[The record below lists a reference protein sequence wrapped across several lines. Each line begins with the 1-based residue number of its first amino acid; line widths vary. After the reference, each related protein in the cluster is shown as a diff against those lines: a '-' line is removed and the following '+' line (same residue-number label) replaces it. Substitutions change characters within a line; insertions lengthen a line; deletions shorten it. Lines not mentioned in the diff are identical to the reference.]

1 MKQDR
6 CKQIIALLLAASIVS
21 LSATGCA
28 QQRPADSASA
38 QQEQQQPE
46 QQPESAAQTPDS
58 TEAAAQPEEAPPSEQ
73 AEQPEQDKE
82 PVPGL
87 SDQETADSGQTG
99 ELTYIQQLAQ
109 DIADELVTPEMSEY
123 EKVKTLFD
131 YMLDTTAI
139 GEPIGIEIWRVRG
152 NYTEPPSYLEQR
164 ALSVLLYH
172 VGMCEDY
179 AAALTLLYRAAGLQ
193 AEYVPGITYSAEGPL
208 VDHYWT
214 MVMVDGQW
222 YHVDPQLEDNIS
234 RHGYV
239 RYRYFMRGRSI
250 HASHWWGQNLIDSG
264 MLTPE
269 QEEDVRQHYLF
280 PEGAEE
286 DYPTPERRPIIQT
299 GSITKGT
306 GNLLQITDAQ
316 ITASYSKD
324 AAIQAE
330 IDAEFAA
337 YEAEHGPLEPVELNW
352 DLLIFGPAGY
362 GPPD

>member
-6 CKQIIALLLAASIVS
+6 RKQIIALLLAASIVS

-38 QQEQQQPE
+38 QQEHQQPE
-46 QQPESAAQTPDS
+46 QQPESTTQTPDS

-73 AEQPEQDKE
+73 AEQPEQDEE

-193 AEYVPGITYSAEGPL
+193 AEYVQIGRA
-208 VDHYWT
+208 
-214 MVMVDGQW
+214 
-222 YHVDPQLEDNIS
+222 HV
-234 RHGYV
+234 
-239 RYRYFMRGRSI
+239 
-250 HASHWWGQNLIDSG
+250 
-264 MLTPE
+264 
-269 QEEDVRQHYLF
+269 
-280 PEGAEE
+280 
-286 DYPTPERRPIIQT
+286 
-299 GSITKGT
+299 
-306 GNLLQITDAQ
+306 
-316 ITASYSKD
+316 
-324 AAIQAE
+324 
-330 IDAEFAA
+330 
-337 YEAEHGPLEPVELNW
+337 
-352 DLLIFGPAGY
+352 
-362 GPPD
+362 

>member
-6 CKQIIALLLAASIVS
+6 RKQIIALLLAASIVS

-46 QQPESAAQTPDS
+46 QQPESAAQTPDT
-58 TEAAAQPEEAPPSEQ
+58 TEPAAQPEGAPPSEQ
-73 AEQPEQDKE
+73 AEQPEQAEE

-152 NYTEPPSYLEQR
+152 NYAEPPSYLEQR

-222 YHVDPQLEDNIS
+222 S
-234 RHGYV
+234 T
-239 RYRYFMRGRSI
+239 RSWRTTSP
-250 HASHWWGQNLIDSG
+250 ATATSATATSCAAARF
-264 MLTPE
+264 TP
-269 QEEDVRQHYLF
+269 
-280 PEGAEE
+280 
-286 DYPTPERRPIIQT
+286 PTGGDRT
-299 GSITKGT
+299 
-306 GNLLQITDAQ
+306 
-316 ITASYSKD
+316 
-324 AAIQAE
+324 
-330 IDAEFAA
+330 
-337 YEAEHGPLEPVELNW
+337 
-352 DLLIFGPAGY
+352 
-362 GPPD
+362 

>member
-6 CKQIIALLLAASIVS
+6 RKQIIALLLAASIVS

-58 TEAAAQPEEAPPSEQ
+58 TEAAAQPEEAPPPEQ
-73 AEQPEQDKE
+73 AEQPEQDEE

-214 MVMVDGQW
+214 MVMVDRQW

-239 RYRYFMRGRSI
+239 RYRYFMRGSSI

-269 QEEDVRQHYLF
+269 QEEDVRKHYLF

-286 DYPTPERRPIIQT
+286 DYPTPERRPITQT
-299 GSITKGT
+299 PLPDTE
-306 GNLLQITDAQ
+306 
-316 ITASYSKD
+316 
-324 AAIQAE
+324 AIQAE

>member
-6 CKQIIALLLAASIVS
+6 RKQIIALLLAASIVS

-73 AEQPEQDKE
+73 AEQPEQDEE

-214 MVMVDGQW
+214 MVMVDRQW

-264 MLTPE
+264 MLTPPPSRRRMCGSTTSSPRAPRRTILPPSA
-269 QEEDVRQHYLF
+269 VPSPRPRCRTPRPSRPRSTPSLPPMRPSTVHWSRSSSTGTCSSSARQAMAHQTNLQTIETIHF
-280 PEGAEE
+280 FSRGE
-286 DYPTPERRPIIQT
+286 II
-299 GSITKGT
+299 
-306 GNLLQITDAQ
+306 
-316 ITASYSKD
+316 
-324 AAIQAE
+324 
-330 IDAEFAA
+330 
-337 YEAEHGPLEPVELNW
+337 
-352 DLLIFGPAGY
+352 
-362 GPPD
+362 

>member
-6 CKQIIALLLAASIVS
+6 RKQIIALLLAASIVS

-46 QQPESAAQTPDS
+46 QQPESIAQTPDS

-73 AEQPEQDKE
+73 AEQPEQDEE

-214 MVMVDGQW
+214 MVMVDRQW

-234 RHGYV
+234 RRGTV
-239 RYRYFMRGRSI
+239 RYRYFLKGDATMAGSHLWGRR
-250 HASHWWGQNLIDSG
+250 LIDAG
-264 MLTPE
+264 LLTPE
-269 QEEDVRQHYLF
+269 QN
-280 PEGAEE
+280 AEIAAHFLLPDCPE
-286 DYPTPERRPIIQT
+286 DYPAPERYTFEEPPAPDL
-299 GSITKGT
+299 GA
-306 GNLLQITDAQ
+306 L
-316 ITASYSKD
+316 
-324 AAIQAE
+324 
-330 IDAEFAA
+330 
-337 YEAEHGPLEPVELNW
+337 EAEAAGEIAAWEAENGPLPEMALNTTPPV
-352 DLLIFGPAGY
+352 FGLGGY
-362 GPPD
+362 GPADEG